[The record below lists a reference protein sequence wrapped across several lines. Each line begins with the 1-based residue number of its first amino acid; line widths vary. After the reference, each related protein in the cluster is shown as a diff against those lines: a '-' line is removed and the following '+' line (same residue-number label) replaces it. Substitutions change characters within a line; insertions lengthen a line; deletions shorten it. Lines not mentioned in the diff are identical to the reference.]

1 MQVQAVMLPHD
12 ALNVV
17 PHRRTGVANM
27 VDKEQQEDID
37 GTESF
42 VTERGSLFDTDQ
54 LFVVSNRQPYQHE
67 HSPEGDEILV
77 NRPVGGLTASLDPL
91 MQEAGGTWIAWGDG
105 TADAEVVDDS
115 DSVDVPPEDHK
126 YTLKRV
132 WLSDEQVQGYYYG
145 FSNQV
150 LWPLCHSSLSAV
162 HSDGGYW
169 RHYRETNEQFAT
181 KIVKEATDDSI
192 IWIQDYHLALAP
204 WLVRRQLGGGP
215 TIQQFWH
222 IPWPSWDVFRAC
234 PHGDALL
241 RGLLGN
247 DVLGFHVDR
256 YVNNFLK
263 CVDETLDDATIDWR
277 SGDVSYRGGFTRV
290 EAIPMGVPF
299 TKIRRKASA
308 CSRSDFQEFRER
320 FDLDEDTQIAVGV
333 DRLDY
338 SKGIPERL
346 RALERLWETHP
357 EWRGELTYVQNGSES
372 RSKIDAYQALQNE
385 VDQEIERVNERFGT
399 DDWQPVVRVSEYLS
413 QTELFGLY
421 RHSDVGI
428 VSPIRDGFNLVAA
441 EYAAA
446 QVDGDGVL
454 VLSTQTGAHDLLGE
468 HVVSVPPFDVETFA
482 ERLDEALS
490 MPFAERRFRMDHI
503 RRTVADNDLRTWL
516 NRNAGVAQ
524 AVGKHGNLIQH
535 D

>member
-1 MQVQAVMLPHD
+1 ML
-12 ALNVV
+12 
-17 PHRRTGVANM
+17 
-27 VDKEQQEDID
+27 DKEQQED
-37 GTESF
+37 TEGIESLA
-42 VTERGSLFDTDQ
+42 TDRGSLFDTDQ
-54 LFVVSNRQPYQHE
+54 LLVVSNRQPYTHE
-67 HSPEGDEILV
+67 QSQDDDDVLV
-77 NRPVGGLTASLDPL
+77 NRPIGGLTASLDPL
-91 MQEAGGTWIAWGDG
+91 MQETGGTWIAWGDG
-105 TADAEVVDDS
+105 DADAEVVDDA
-115 DSVDVPPEDHK
+115 DRVEVPPENEA

-132 WLSDEQVQGYYYG
+132 WLSDEQVHGYYYG

-162 HSDGGYW
+162 HSERGYW
-169 RHYRETNEQFAT
+169 RQYRKTNQQFAN
-181 KIVKEATDDSI
+181 KIVERATDDSI
-192 IWIQDYHLALAP
+192 IWVQDYHLALVP
-204 WLVRRQLGGGP
+204 WLVRRKLGGHP

-222 IPWPSWDVFRAC
+222 IPWPTVDVFRAC
-234 PHGDALL
+234 PRGDALL

-256 YVNNFLK
+256 YVDNFLK

-277 SGDVSYRGGFTRV
+277 SGDIAYRGSVTRV

-299 TKIRRKASA
+299 AEIRRKAS
-308 CSRSDFQEFRER
+308 SHNRSEFQEFRNTHDIDANTR
-320 FDLDEDTQIAVGV
+320 IAVGV

-346 RALERLWETHP
+346 RALEQLWEEYP

-385 VDQEIERVNERFGT
+385 VDTEVERINERFGT
-399 DDWQPVVRVSEYLS
+399 DDWQPVVRVSEYLT
-413 QTELFGLY
+413 QEELYGLY

-454 VLSTQTGAHDLLGE
+454 VLSRQTGAHDLFGE
-468 HVVSVPPFDVETFA
+468 HVVSVQPFDIEGFA
-482 ERLDEALS
+482 EQLDEALS
-490 MPFAERRFRMDHI
+490 MPFGERRFRMDHI

-516 NRNAGVAQ
+516 NHNAGVAQ
-524 AVGKHGNLIQH
+524 AVGRHGNLAKH